1 MAHSRSYSIASLA
14 LGMVFAFFPGV
25 RSINPACRP
34 LQGTGP
40 LPSLRKARPLIGI
53 TCE

>member
-1 MAHSRSYSIASLA
+1 MASLA
-14 LGMVFAFFPGV
+14 LGTVFAFVPGV
-25 RSINPACRP
+25 RFINTACTP

-40 LPSLRKARPLIGI
+40 LPSLRRARPLIGV